1 MNILKNNKGQGYVD
15 IAVMVLAF
23 ALMLAFAVKVYPVF
37 VAKNNLNKFASEIV
51 REVEI
56 KGEIGNDIQNRIDT
70 LDKTLGKTDGVY
82 WNVKYINGTK
92 KIQLGDPIEVTVK
105 KEMNIGFFKFGSFPV
120 PLQSKDS
127 GFSEVY
133 WK

>member
-1 MNILKNNKGQGYVD
+1 MNILKNNKGEGYVD

>member
-1 MNILKNNKGQGYVD
+1 MNILKNNKGEGYVD
-15 IAVMVLAF
+15 IAIMVLAF

>member
-51 REVEI
+51 REVEV
-56 KGEIGNDIQNRIDT
+56 KGEIGSNVQKRIDT

-120 PLQSKDS
+120 QLQSKDS